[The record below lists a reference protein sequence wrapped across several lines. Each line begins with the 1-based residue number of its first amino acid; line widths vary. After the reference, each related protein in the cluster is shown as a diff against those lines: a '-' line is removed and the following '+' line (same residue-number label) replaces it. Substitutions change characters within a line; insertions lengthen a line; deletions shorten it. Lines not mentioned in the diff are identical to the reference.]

1 MLQVVFQTQFIAHS
15 GHLVP
20 LPFFCVPP
28 VNAARSEFT
37 RPAKFCTEAFNHLA
51 MSLGFNN
58 NVRQPRITN
67 LGGAVG
73 ASTLLVTQTRRR
85 RSNAV
90 RSPQTA
96 LAPSP
101 VPVRA
106 PVAVRPAVTPGLPA
120 PVEKIGHDHYHW
132 VYATAVGPVLDAHTE
147 EVVADAGARIM
158 LVYPMES
165 DASTGKVRMQMR
177 SSHATTGPLTDRWVV
192 VHDPDA
198 DGRVMADF
206 SVVP

>member
-1 MLQVVFQTQFIAHS
+1 MVA
-15 GHLVP
+15 
-20 LPFFCVPP
+20 
-28 VNAARSEFT
+28 FT
-37 RPAKFCTEAFNHLA
+37 RPAKFSTKAFNHIA

-58 NVRQPRITN
+58 NVRQPRISN
-67 LGGAVG
+67 LGGAVSG
-73 ASTLLVTQTRRR
+73 NTLLLAPARRR

-90 RSPQTA
+90 RSPQPA
-96 LAPSP
+96 LGSPS
-101 VPVRA
+101 VPVRPLTSSA
-106 PVAVRPAVTPGLPA
+106 QSLATPVLPA
-120 PVEKIGHDHYHW
+120 PIGKVDHDHYHW
-132 VYATAVGPVLDAHTE
+132 VYATALGPVIDAHTE
-147 EVVADAGARIM
+147 EVVADAGARVM

-177 SSHATTGPLTDRWVV
+177 SSHATTGQLTERWVV